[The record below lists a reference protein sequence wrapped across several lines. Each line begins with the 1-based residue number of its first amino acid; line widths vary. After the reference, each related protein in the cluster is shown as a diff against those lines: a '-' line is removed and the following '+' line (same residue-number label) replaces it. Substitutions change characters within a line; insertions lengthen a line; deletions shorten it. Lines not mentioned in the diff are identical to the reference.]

1 MYFKFCAY
9 GAPNNEARPNP
20 IELEEL
26 PEEYFE
32 FERNSWNDKFR
43 YKTLYDVKFYKN
55 KEVEH
60 LGQVNLDT
68 LVLET

>member
-32 FERNSWNDKFR
+32 FERNSWNDKFHR
-43 YKTLYDVKFYKN
+43 SKSVF
-55 KEVEH
+55 
-60 LGQVNLDT
+60 
-68 LVLET
+68 